1 MLSLIA
7 KDFKLMFSKSGN
19 RLNRLLS
26 LFFNIVISLLFVA
39 IETFIFINIMKK
51 ISIYPGANL
60 IFFII
65 FLAVITV
72 LLTIVCIFSGQKL
85 FFNEEDNNQLS
96 HLPISNEKKILSKL
110 FFLIITMYV
119 LNLIFSFPLFIA
131 YGQMFNKRL
140 FYFYTSLYY
149 PILVSILEIGIALI
163 FIYPV
168 KLLLDYLKKHILIQ
182 SIVLIIISFGLCF
195 VYSKILNVFIDLVAN
210 NEMNLLFTSESIE
223 VANKI
228 SKCLIP
234 INYLVNSFVNGNALF
249 PFICIALGIFII
261 GLILIFIFYN
271 HFVNFTIEN
280 KLNNKKHQIK
290 LTSINKTLIKKE
302 LIELFKLNLK
312 NISFIDYPVDIN
324 SVNPLDAYCTYTR
337 DQILAGLGYYSIDSM
352 RQGVLYIKDKK
363 TDIFLITLN
372 KSEKEFTP
380 STRYE
385 DYAINSSLFHWQ
397 SQSTTSD
404 SSPMGQ
410 RYINHKSMGN
420 NILLFVREKKN
431 DKYGAVPFTLLGSAE
446 YVQHEGSKPM
456 SIVWKL
462 KRPIPARFITS
473 LSRGIAL

>member
-1 MLSLIA
+1 
-7 KDFKLMFSKSGN
+7 
-19 RLNRLLS
+19 
-26 LFFNIVISLLFVA
+26 
-39 IETFIFINIMKK
+39 MKTAFPK
-51 ISIYPGANL
+51 FATVDSQR
-60 IFFII
+60 
-65 FLAVITV
+65 FL
-72 LLTIVCIFSGQKL
+72 K
-85 FFNEEDNNQLS
+85 
-96 HLPISNEKKILSKL
+96 
-110 FFLIITMYV
+110 TM
-119 LNLIFSFPLFIA
+119 I
-131 YGQMFNKRL
+131 R
-140 FYFYTSLYY
+140 
-149 PILVSILEIGIALI
+149 ILESG
-163 FIYPV
+163 
-168 KLLLDYLKKHILIQ
+168 
-182 SIVLIIISFGLCF
+182 ISFDEQS
-195 VYSKILNVFIDLVAN
+195 YSAEDLAILDMFR
-210 NEMNLLFTSESIE
+210 
-223 VANKI
+223 
-228 SKCLIP
+228 
-234 INYLVNSFVNGNALF
+234 
-249 PFICIALGIFII
+249 
-261 GLILIFIFYN
+261 
-271 HFVNFTIEN
+271 FTIHVNAE
-280 KLNNKKHQIK
+280 KTGYSRIK
-290 LTSINKTLIKKE
+290 TLKEVEASPLIKKE

-337 DQILAGLGYYSIDSM
+337 DQILAGLGYYNIDSM

-462 KRPIPARFITS
+462 RRPIPARFITS

>member
-140 FYFYTSLYY
+140 FYFYTSLYS
-149 PILVSILEIGIALI
+149 PVLVSILEIGIALI

-182 SIVLIIISFGLCF
+182 SIVLVIISF
-195 VYSKILNVFIDLVAN
+195 D
-210 NEMNLLFTSESIE
+210 
-223 VANKI
+223 
-228 SKCLIP
+228 CLI
-234 INYLVNSFVNGNALF
+234 
-249 PFICIALGIFII
+249 
-261 GLILIFIFYN
+261 
-271 HFVNFTIEN
+271 
-280 KLNNKKHQIK
+280 KQ
-290 LTSINKTLIKKE
+290 
-302 LIELFKLNLK
+302 
-312 NISFIDYPVDIN
+312 
-324 SVNPLDAYCTYTR
+324 
-337 DQILAGLGYYSIDSM
+337 
-352 RQGVLYIKDKK
+352 
-363 TDIFLITLN
+363 IFLCMAQ
-372 KSEKEFTP
+372 F
-380 STRYE
+380 
-385 DYAINSSLFHWQ
+385 
-397 SQSTTSD
+397 
-404 SSPMGQ
+404 
-410 RYINHKSMGN
+410 
-420 NILLFVREKKN
+420 
-431 DKYGAVPFTLLGSAE
+431 
-446 YVQHEGSKPM
+446 
-456 SIVWKL
+456 
-462 KRPIPARFITS
+462 
-473 LSRGIAL
+473 